1 VNELTDGPSIARYV
15 AGRCTPDEAAEMRR
29 WLAQHPARAE
39 LVNALVRVWGL
50 VRRMRFVWDVDGAW
64 RALRHRLGPDQPV
77 PLRVERGTG
86 RETRL
91 RTWAIGRAAAVVL
104 VVCATLAGVLVH
116 RGRHAAVAPLREFA
130 TRRGQRATLRLA
142 DGTRVELGVAS
153 AIRYAPTYGRRDRDV
168 YLEGEA
174 YFEVAPDPKKPFTVY
189 AANAITR
196 DRGTKFGVSAY
207 PGASQVEVVVVE
219 GSVDLSGR
227 VLGAADLGRLDRR
240 GRLRVEHG
248 VDPATRL
255 GWRIGRLV
263 FRNTPL
269 RDALPQL
276 GRWYDADLRL
286 GDSALGD
293 YPLTASW
300 RGEPLDRV
308 LDLITAALHVRVARR
323 GSTILLYRRRTP

>member
-1 VNELTDGPSIARYV
+1 
-15 AGRCTPDEAAEMRR
+15 MRR
-29 WLAQHPARAE
+29 WLAQNPARAE
-39 LVNALVRVWGL
+39 LVNALARVWGV
-50 VRRMRFVWDVDGAW
+50 VRRLRFVWDVDGAW
-64 RALRHRLGPDQPV
+64 RALRLGQEPQHSSESLLRLLDADGPRP
-77 PLRVERGTG
+77 RR
-86 RETRL
+86 RWA
-91 RTWAIGRAAAVVL
+91 TWRAAAVAL
-104 VVCATLAGVLVH
+104 VACATVAGVVVH
-116 RGRHAAVAPLREFA
+116 RRRADVGPLREFA

-153 AIRYAPTYGRRDRDV
+153 AIRYASTFGRRARDV

-207 PGASQVEVVVVE
+207 PGASHVEVVVVE

-227 VLGAADLGRLDRR
+227 VLGAADLGRLDRG
-240 GRLRVEHG
+240 GRVRVEHG
-248 VDPATRL
+248 VDPAARL

-269 RDALPQL
+269 REALPEL

-308 LDLITAALHVRVARR
+308 LDLITAALHIRVARR
-323 GSTILLYRRRTP
+323 GSTILLYQGG

>member
-1 VNELTDGPSIARYV
+1 
-15 AGRCTPDEAAEMRR
+15 MRR

-39 LVNALVRVWGL
+39 VVNALVRVWEL
-50 VRRMRFVWDVDGAW
+50 VRRVRFVWDVDGAW
-64 RALRHRLGPDQPV
+64 RALRRHLGPDERFSLSRIACPE
-77 PLRVERGTG
+77 RSEEERGT
-86 RETRL
+86 RL
-91 RTWAIGRAAAVVL
+91 RAWAMCRAAVVVL
-104 VVCATLAGVLVH
+104 VVCATLAGVLVQ
-116 RGRHAAVAPLREFA
+116 RGSRADVAPMREVA
-130 TRRGQRATLRLA
+130 TRRGQRATVRLA
-142 DGTRVELGVAS
+142 DGTRVDLGVAS
-153 AIRYAPTYGRRDRDV
+153 AIRYAPTYGRRVRDV
-168 YLEGEA
+168 FLEGEA

-207 PGASQVEVVVVE
+207 PGANQVEVVVVE
-219 GSVDLSGR
+219 GSVDLSGL

-248 VDPATRL
+248 VDPAARL
-255 GWRIGRLV
+255 GWRTGRLV

>member
-1 VNELTDGPSIARYV
+1 VNEQSDGPRIARYV

-39 LVNALVRVWGL
+39 LVNALARVWRL
-50 VRRMRFVWDVDGAW
+50 ARRVPFVWDVDGAW
-64 RALRHRLGPDQPV
+64 RALRRRLGPDHAF
-77 PLRVERGTG
+77 PLSTMERGTDG
-86 RETRL
+86 EARL
-91 RTWAIGRAAAVVL
+91 GTWAMWRAAAVVL
-104 VVCATLAGVLVH
+104 AASATLTGVLVH
-116 RGRHAAVAPLREFA
+116 YGRRAPAAPLREVA
-130 TRRGQRATLRLA
+130 TRRGQRASLRLA
-142 DGTRVELGVAS
+142 DGTRVDLGVAS
-153 AIRYAPTYGRRDRDV
+153 AIRYAPAFGRRERNV

-219 GSVDLSGR
+219 GSVDLSGL
-227 VLGAADLGRLDRR
+227 VLDAADLGRVDRS
-240 GRLRVEHG
+240 GRVRVEHG
-248 VDPATRL
+248 VDAAARL
-255 GWRIGRLV
+255 GWRVGRLV

-269 RDALPQL
+269 REALPEL
-276 GRWYDADLRL
+276 GRWYDADLQL
-286 GDSALGD
+286 GDSSLGG
-293 YPLTASW
+293 YPLTASF

-323 GSTILLYRRRTP
+323 GTTILLYQGG